1 MRLTSPQVAAI
12 KEAAAEVFGDQTQV
26 WLFGSRVDDA
36 KRGGDIDLLVRPGA
50 MSGDQA
56 LDNKLL
62 FLAAL
67 ERRLGERKID
77 VVIETQDD
85 PRRITQIARQ
95 TGVRI

>member
-36 KRGGDIDLLVRPGA
+36 KRGGDIDLLVRPGVT
-50 MSGDQA
+50 SGDHA
-56 LDNKLL
+56 LDNKLR

-67 ERRLGERKID
+67 ERRMGERKID
-77 VVIETQDD
+77 VVVETQDD